1 MFKRSMCISIM
12 KFGHPAPK
20 KNERKHLIIS
30 MFNSKPYLGASR
42 PQKPLG
48 ILGC

>member
-20 KNERKHLIIS
+20 KNEKTVRCEYSVRKHVDIRIE
-30 MFNSKPYLGASR
+30 KT
-42 PQKPLG
+42 
-48 ILGC
+48 